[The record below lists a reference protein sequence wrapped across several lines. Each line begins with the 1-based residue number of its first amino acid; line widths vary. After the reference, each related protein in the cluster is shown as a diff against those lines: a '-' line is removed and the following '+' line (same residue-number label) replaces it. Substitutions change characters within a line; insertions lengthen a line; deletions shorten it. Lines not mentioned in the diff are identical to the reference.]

1 VIKTG
6 DGEIRRRKTTTE
18 ECFTLD
24 ASLFPRL
31 GRIPRP
37 GWVNAR
43 LPLTWSNRFGE
54 AILSVQY
61 WVESLSSGA
70 VILHLDVTPPGDVQ
84 AVDLKVRFETTQPHF
99 GGRRWWFLCPL
110 YRKNM
115 PCERRVRKLYRPPLL
130 WYFGCRSCLDLTYRS
145 VQEHDKRIDELIKHP
160 WKIPALVESKDPRK
174 SLLALQACAKIYKWY

>member
-1 VIKTG
+1 MFH
-6 DGEIRRRKTTTE
+6 IRRLIVPKIGQGPPPWMDKRAYATNMVE
-18 ECFTLD
+18 QFRRDDLIR
-24 ASLFPRL
+24 AVL
-31 GRIPRP
+31 GRK
-37 GWVNAR
+37 
-43 LPLTWSNRFGE
+43 F
-54 AILSVQY
+54 VQRCGNTA
-61 WVESLSSGA
+61 SRRN
-70 VILHLDVTPPGDVQ
+70 PPGDLHS
-84 AVDLKVRFETTQPHF
+84 VDLKVRLETTQPHF

-130 WYFGCRSCLDLTYRS
+130 RYFGCRSCLDLTYRS